1 MVPILHSS
9 TSHEATAAAPWPRY
23 SLGASIMK
31 ATNRNVCSHR
41 DTIRCSC
48 TSYTWVAL
56 CWNTAGPKSPTRCAA
71 AKFSSIVQH
80 HAEEGIVDVD
90 LAVVLD
96 EAQFPEFVHE
106 KINARAR
113 RANHLREHLLRYFG
127 EHLLRLARIA
137 IAREEQQGARQ
148 ALLAGVEELVDEV
161 FLYADVSCQHMGDK
175 TVRELMFSLQRPNHL
190 VFFNDHYGGGCDGG
204 RRRHANRL
212 ARQTA
217 FAQKITGSQDRHNRF
232 LAGFIHHRKLNAAF
246 LNVNDILGGVALR
259 KDRLFRRKLGYF
271 SPQTGGVEK
280 KLQIERR
287 NPRKRLFGGARNL
300 DGYTANCGR

>member
-9 TSHEATAAAPWPRY
+9 TSHEANAAAPWPRY

-106 KINARAR
+106 KIDAGPCC
-113 RANHLREHLLRYFG
+113 ANHLRQHLLRNFG
-127 EHLLRLARIA
+127 EHFLRLALRA
-137 IAREEQQGARQ
+137 VARKQQQSARQ
-148 ALLAGVEELVDEV
+148 PFLTGVEELVNQVLLDSYVSRQHISDEAVGELV
-161 FLYADVSCQHMGDK
+161 FRAE
-175 TVRELMFSLQRPNHL
+175 RANHL
-190 VFFNDHYGGGCDGG
+190 GFLNDEYGG
-204 RRRHANRL
+204 RRNRGRSRHANRL
-212 ARQTA
+212 ARKA
-217 FAQKITGSQDRHNRF
+217 PLPKKIARSKDRHN
-232 LAGFIHHRKLNAAF
+232 
-246 LNVNDILGGVALR
+246 
-259 KDRLFRRKLGYF
+259 
-271 SPQTGGVEK
+271 
-280 KLQIERR
+280 
-287 NPRKRLFGGARNL
+287 
-300 DGYTANCGR
+300 